1 MDTKGLGKLAL
12 HIHTRRNGVSR
23 PSTTNTT
30 NGKRLII
37 KGT

>member
-12 HIHTRRNGVSR
+12 HIHISWNGLSR

-30 NGKRLII
+30 NGKRLIL